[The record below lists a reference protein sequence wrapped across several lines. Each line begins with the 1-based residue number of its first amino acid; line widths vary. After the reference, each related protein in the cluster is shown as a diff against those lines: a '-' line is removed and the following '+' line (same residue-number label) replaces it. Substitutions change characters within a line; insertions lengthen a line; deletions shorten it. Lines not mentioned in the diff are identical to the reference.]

1 MKKELVWAYSFKA
14 SHVQPNFL
22 LYTPEHDKSILCYT
36 EKRQSYFLSIWQA
49 MVQAVKRGTL
59 IMIHYLSYLLL
70 FDIPPICMTRVD
82 DYLTFCI
89 FIECNFSNCYFYL
102 KEIQPQLTW
111 MLYVILCEIKVSVI
125 EYLHNLNIYDN
136 EVCFEEWYFLNMIK
150 T

>member
-1 MKKELVWAYSFKA
+1 MLIVMKKELVWAYSFKA

-82 DYLTFCI
+82 YTFTFCI
-89 FIECNFSNCYFYL
+89 SIDFNFLNFWSYS
-102 KEIQPQLTW
+102 KEIKPQLKW
-111 MLYVILCEIKVSVI
+111 KLFVISAVYIMG
-125 EYLHNLNIYDN
+125 N
-136 EVCFEEWYFLNMIK
+136 ESFS
-150 T
+150 